1 LAVAIEAKGQEY
13 LDMKVVLLAGGFGT
27 RLAEETHARPKPMIE
42 VGGLPLLLHIMKMYS
57 HHGFND
63 FIICLGYMG
72 YYIKEYFSNYLLHR
86 SDVTIDFTTG
96 STRHFNTVVEPWRV
110 SLIDTGLNT
119 MTGGRL
125 RRVRELI
132 GNETFM
138 MTYGDGVSDVNIG
151 DLVSFH
157 RSHKRAATITAV
169 QPPGRFGALELDP
182 DGQITAFREK
192 PADEAGWINGGFF
205 VLEPS
210 VFDLL
215 EGDETVWER
224 GPLEKL
230 AERRDLVAYR
240 HAGFWQPVDT
250 LREKNLLETLWAS
263 GAPWKKW

>member
-1 LAVAIEAKGQEY
+1 
-13 LDMKVVLLAGGFGT
+13 MKVVLLAGGFGT
-27 RLAEETHARPKPMIE
+27 RLSEETHARPKPMIE

-57 HHGFND
+57 HYGYND
-63 FIICLGYMG
+63 FIVCLGYMG
-72 YYIKEYFSNYLLHR
+72 YYIKEYFSNYMLHR
-86 SDVTIDFTTG
+86 SDVRIDFTTG
-96 STRHFNTVVEPWRV
+96 ETQHFNTVVEPWRV

-125 RRVRELI
+125 RRVKELI

-138 MTYGDGVSDVNIG
+138 MTYGDGVSDVDIG
-151 DLVSFH
+151 ALVDFH

-169 QPPGRFGALELDP
+169 QPPGRFGALELNP

-215 EGDETVWER
+215 DGDETIWER
-224 GPLEKL
+224 KPLEAL
-230 AERRDLVAYR
+230 AERNDLVAYR
-240 HAGFWQPVDT
+240 HSGFWQPVDT
-250 LREKNLLETLWAS
+250 LREKNQLEALWAS